1 MSLVSGIGST
11 YPPAAIAADIIFRRS
26 NYTIVEHSFP
36 YKTGSCFPFRRNCAN
51 SVRFV
56 LCFPKSV
63 SKGIDRKTVERAKVI
78 GANSH
83 LNEGECAPYSSSQGS
98 RLRPPC
104 FSALHAGGSSGWCRE
119 RTCSAKRWRGTG
131 NRPCASWA
139 GRSRSS
145 SACNTL
151 NNRKGT

>member
-1 MSLVSGIGST
+1 MSLVSGICST

-26 NYTIVEHSFP
+26 NYTIAKHSFP

-63 SKGIDRKTVERAKVI
+63 PKGIDRKTVERARVI

-83 LNEGECAPYSSSQGS
+83 MNVGECAPYSSSKNDY
-98 RLRPPC
+98 RL
-104 FSALHAGGSSGWCRE
+104 AQY
-119 RTCSAKRWRGTG
+119 K
-131 NRPCASWA
+131 
-139 GRSRSS
+139 
-145 SACNTL
+145 
-151 NNRKGT
+151 